1 MRQPGPVVASAVI
14 ALLALIWGTTWAAI
28 RISLEGFPP
37 LTGVALRF
45 AIASAVLVVVARVV
59 GARLGGAGR
68 GEWALRIAHGVLSFG
83 VSYGVVFWAEQW
95 VPSGLAAVIFATF
108 SLFVVIMARAVLP
121 DERMGPFGLVGVAVG
136 LLGIAV
142 IYAEDLGRLGGPQ
155 VAFASVVLLASPIA
169 SAAANVVIKR
179 WGKDVHPVSLNAW
192 AMGLGSVAV
201 GGLALLVEADRQI
214 VAAPGPVL
222 ALVYM
227 AVLGSAVTFS
237 LYFWLLQHLPA
248 SRLSLIAYL
257 TPVVAVAIGVGFL
270 DEPLTPRIVI
280 GAVLVLAG
288 VAAAVRR

>member
-1 MRQPGPVVASAVI
+1 MRQPGPLVASAVI
-14 ALLALIWGTTWAAI
+14 ALLSLIWGTTWAAI

-45 AIASAVLVVVARVV
+45 AVASAVLVVVARALGV
-59 GARLGGAGR
+59 RLGGAGR
-68 GEWALRIAHGVLSFG
+68 REWSLRLAHGGLSFG
-83 VSYGVVFWAEQW
+83 ISYGVVFWAEQW

-108 SLFVVIMARAVLP
+108 SLFVVVMARAVLP
-121 DERMGPFGLVGVAVG
+121 DERMGPFGLLGVGVG
-136 LLGIAV
+136 LLGVAV

-179 WGKDVHPVSLNAW
+179 WGEGVHPVSLNAW
-192 AMGLGSVAV
+192 AMGMGSVAV
-201 GGLALLVEADRQI
+201 GALAALVEADRPI
-214 VAAPGPVL
+214 VPAPGPVL
-222 ALVYM
+222 ALLYM
-227 AVLGSAVTFS
+227 AVLGSALTFS
-237 LYFWLLQHLPA
+237 LYYWLLQHLPA

-257 TPVVAVAIGVGFL
+257 TPVVAVAIGVGVL

-280 GAVLVLAG
+280 GAALVLAG